1 MRGWKR
7 FVEQHVPKLHNRVV
21 LIGNKCDLIEKRK
34 VSYERGKALADEFGW
49 LFFETSAKENVTEAF
64 MAAARIGL
72 SGGCMPA
79 QMHTHDN
86 STRLHMAL
94 TVAVAESNHAH
105 AEANAAVV
113 RPC

>member
-1 MRGWKR
+1 M
-7 FVEQHVPKLHNRVV
+7 HNSIV
-21 LIGNKCDLIEKRK
+21 LVGTKCDLIEKRK

-49 LFFETSAKENVTEAF
+49 LFFETSAKENINVTEAF
-64 MAAARIGL
+64 IAAARIGL

-79 QMHTHDN
+79 QMHTHDA

-94 TVAVAESNHAH
+94 VVAVAESNHAH
-105 AEANAAVV
+105 AEAKAAVV